1 MQIGQFV
8 TLATNDSSMKKFIV
22 FAALAL
28 ISQACV
34 TGVEGNGIV
43 KKETREAAPFDKIE
57 VDGAFDIFIR
67 PGNYSAVT
75 VNTDENLLEYIETY
89 VKGGELH
96 ISSTKKLGHY
106 EKLEIYLTMNEFN
119 GADLSGA
126 CEIQS
131 SGLLTGKNVELDF
144 SGAVEVDLEIECS
157 DLDADM
163 SGACEL
169 SLKGKAKTASFEISG
184 AGEVNAEDFETEECR
199 IDMSG
204 AGDAKVFVTKKL
216 DIDISG
222 AAEIYYKGNPGEINR
237 SVSGAATIK
246 PL

>member
-1 MQIGQFV
+1 
-8 TLATNDSSMKKFIV
+8 MKKFIL
-22 FAALAL
+22 FIALAC

-57 VDGAFDIFIR
+57 VSGAFDIFIR
-67 PGNYSAVT
+67 PGNYAAVT
-75 VNTDENLLEYIETY
+75 INTDENLLEYIETY

-106 EKLEIYLTMNEFN
+106 EKLEVYLTMKEFN
-119 GADLSGA
+119 AASVSGA
-126 CEIQS
+126 CEIHS
-131 SGLLTGKNVELDF
+131 NGMLTGKDVEFDL
-144 SGAVEVDLEIECS
+144 SGAVELDLELECN
-157 DLDADM
+157 DLEADM

-169 SLKGKAKTASFEISG
+169 TLKGMAKTASFEISG
-184 AGEVNAEDFETEECR
+184 AGEVNAEDFETEECK

-204 AGDAKVFVTKKL
+204 AGEARIFVTKKL

-237 SVSGAATIK
+237 DVSGAATIK